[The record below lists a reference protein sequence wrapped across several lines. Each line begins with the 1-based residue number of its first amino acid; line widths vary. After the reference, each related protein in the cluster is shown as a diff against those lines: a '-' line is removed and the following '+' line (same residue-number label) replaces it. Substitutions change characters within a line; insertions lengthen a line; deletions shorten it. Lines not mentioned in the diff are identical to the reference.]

1 MQSNDK
7 ADPTAH
13 LESLDNADLPKEI
26 DKTLAEGD
34 AVQMR
39 SDLDNLPI
47 LKAVRIYWRIATI
60 CMMAAFS
67 AALEG
72 YRMLCRLEVEPSSP
86 ANSNSRAC
94 AYERHR
100 LK

>member
-1 MQSNDK
+1 MSSNHHNDGK
-7 ADPTAH
+7 ADLDAH
-13 LESLDNADLPKEI
+13 VETLHNDDLPKNI
-26 DKTLAEGD
+26 DRALAQGN

-39 SDLDNLPI
+39 SELDDLPI

-72 YRMLCRLEVEPSSP
+72 YRELFLLWQ
-86 ANSNSRAC
+86 A
-94 AYERHR
+94 
-100 LK
+100 